1 MKTWCVVAVV
11 LSLSSVCQSAPLE
24 CDKLLK
30 PADNSPDVNGPSGD
44 NDVLLQPSCPDCIA
58 VKGSDYFNMC
68 LLFSR
73 RKTVTAAELKDF
85 EKQAKCFGWYKP
97 QFFNTDHGYE
107 NCKSLDDVS
116 EVESEKNY

>member
-1 MKTWCVVAVV
+1 MQHLGSLVA
-11 LSLSSVCQSAPLE
+11 PY
-24 CDKLLK
+24 
-30 PADNSPDVNGPSGD
+30 PD
-44 NDVLLQPSCPDCIA
+44 IEE
-58 VKGSDYFNMC
+58 
-68 LLFSR
+68 